1 MRHTPKYSPWQ
12 QAVLDVA
19 KNCGTVSDVARRIR
33 AQYPE
38 CPVHRSHSA
47 AREAISVLERQGIVK
62 REDERVM
69 FPEQCAT
76 PDDEPTPV
84 QQTVEVTCSA
94 CDGDGKRGS
103 RPEDG
108 LCRCCH
114 GSGTITK
121 LLPAGY
127 NQLA

>member
-1 MRHTPKYSPWQ
+1 MTFRPPKYSPWQ
-12 QAVLDVA
+12 QAALDVA

-38 CPVHRSHSA
+38 YGVERSHRA
-47 AREAISVLERQGIVK
+47 AREAITVLERRGIVH

-69 FPEQCAT
+69 L
-76 PDDEPTPV
+76 PDAAPA
-84 QQTVEVTCSA
+84 QSVEVECSA

-103 RPEDG
+103 QPEDG

-114 GSGTITK
+114 GTGMVTQT
-121 LLPAGY
+121 LPTGY
-127 NQLA
+127 NVSA